1 MRADRYDE
9 MMEDNLGQ
17 LLYVDDYSSLPPEAQ
32 KYVDDEQQKLNS
44 RLFSVSLVRNVIGQS
59 TIIAVDRTIKSISQD
74 SADAKKGPMIST
86 RTSFLGVTNS
96 PQVYWAYAVRC
107 AANYV
112 RHAGE
117 WKSESLTFQAANGS
131 LPALSDFQRS
141 DTRSNLDSLSQ
152 VLDCGIEH
160 LIERDCTHAL
170 AERLDLL
177 KEQPLETIFQ
187 TWKQAQ

>member
-9 MMEDNLGQ
+9 LMEDRLGQ

-32 KYVDDEQQKLNS
+32 KYVDDEQGKLNS
-44 RLFSVSLVRNVIGQS
+44 RLFSLSLVSNVIGQS
-59 TIIAVDRTIKSISQD
+59 AIIAVDRTIKSISQD
-74 SADAKKGPMIST
+74 SADAKKGPMVST
-86 RTSFLGVTNS
+86 RTSLFGVTAS

-117 WKSESLTFQAANGS
+117 WKSEALTFRAVNGA
-131 LPALSDFQRS
+131 LPLLSDFQRS
-141 DTRSNLDSLSQ
+141 DTRNNLDSLSQ
-152 VLDCGIEH
+152 VLDCSVEH
-160 LIERDCTHAL
+160 LIERDCTHTL

-177 KEQPLETIFQ
+177 KEHPLETLFQ